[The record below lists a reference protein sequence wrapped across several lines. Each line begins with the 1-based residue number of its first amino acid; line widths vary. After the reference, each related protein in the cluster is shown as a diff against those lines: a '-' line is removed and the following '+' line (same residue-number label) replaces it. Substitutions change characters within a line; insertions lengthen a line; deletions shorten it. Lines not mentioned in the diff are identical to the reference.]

1 MASAGKAGNVSFS
14 FGMEISGIVLK
25 RSNFE
30 MFFQDKDGAKTEL
43 VEVTGYATLQHE
55 KINCHVAKWNC
66 TANCQKL

>member
-1 MASAGKAGNVSFS
+1 
-14 FGMEISGIVLK
+14 
-25 RSNFE
+25 

-43 VEVTGYATLQHE
+43 VEVTGYATMQHE